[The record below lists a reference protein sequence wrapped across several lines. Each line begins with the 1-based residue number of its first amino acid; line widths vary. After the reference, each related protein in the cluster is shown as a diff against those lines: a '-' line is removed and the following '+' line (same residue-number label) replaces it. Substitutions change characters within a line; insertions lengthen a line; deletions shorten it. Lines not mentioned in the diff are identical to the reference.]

1 MYYLISIY
9 TFSPGLAITIGLSLS
24 QPETKPLA
32 RGVTGEPQR
41 LRNDGDV
48 GRVFNAYDT
57 PYHRRRSLSRARMGP
72 ISAVT
77 AFRFVLATVG
87 AGT

>member
-1 MYYLISIY
+1 MAFTTGYQAA
-9 TFSPGLAITIGLSLS
+9 SPGS
-24 QPETKPLA
+24 
-32 RGVTGEPQR
+32 
-41 LRNDGDV
+41 RNDGDV
-48 GRVFNAYDT
+48 GRPGRVFNAYDT

>member
-1 MYYLISIY
+1 MAFTTGYQAA
-9 TFSPGLAITIGLSLS
+9 SPGS
-24 QPETKPLA
+24 
-32 RGVTGEPQR
+32 
-41 LRNDGDV
+41 RNDGDV

-57 PYHRRRSLSRARMGP
+57 PYHRRRSLSHARMGP